1 MRNNE
6 KIKHVNDHKSNSRHC
21 GGGSSGKDGVAEYTV
36 ASRIAS
42 LTVANPANTVFA
54 M

>member
-21 GGGSSGKDGVAEYTV
+21 EGGSSGKDGVAEYTV

-42 LTVANPANTVFA
+42 LYTEGG
-54 M
+54 MQSL